1 MGHDKLRKFA
11 ENETFSCLLQPSAQ
25 ELLADGYFHLRDHP
39 VKGHWSEFFS
49 CLPSGS
55 SPLETSGFAGP
66 LPSDDGPLPLTQPRV
81 GPPEK
86 PVCLGYPRVAR
97 FPGATAGMAAQ
108 IATVAEDGPDR
119 DSDYP
124 AIPLEEVQGVK
135 VKQLHPSSRTAIV
148 LELGCGK
155 GEYTI
160 ALAER
165 DPGRN
170 YIGVD
175 IKGARL
181 WKGAKYATEHA
192 LPNVAFLRTR
202 VEFITAFF
210 APGEVSEIWLTFS
223 DPQFR
228 SENSRLSSPLFLERY
243 RSFMKPGGIVHLK
256 TDSRFLYE
264 YTLALCAVNGL
275 RVLAGT
281 TDLYGP
287 SPEEPSG
294 SSPLETSGFA
304 GPLPSND
311 GPLPLTQPRVAR
323 FPGATAGMALSS
335 GEVQPVVR
343 EVQTFYERLF
353 LEQGYPITYLSFV
366 LDHDGPYVSPVEAGA
381 FDTEYWRSVEG
392 PRLLFGHD
400 SAETRRQ
407 KMKKA

>member
-25 ELLADGYFHLRDHP
+25 ELLADGYFHLRDHSI
-39 VKGHWSEFFS
+39 KGNWNNFF
-49 CLPSGS
+49 CLPVAGS
-55 SPLETSGFAGP
+55 PRQNFALRAHPSQPDGWAPPVHEATGGHGFAGETGNP
-66 LPSDDGPLPLTQPRV
+66 A
-81 GPPEK
+81 
-86 PVCLGYPRVAR
+86 AR
-97 FPGATAGMAAQ
+97 
-108 IATVAEDGPDR
+108 E
-119 DSDYP
+119 
-124 AIPLEEVQGVK
+124 
-135 VKQLHPSSRTAIV
+135 IV

-155 GEYTI
+155 GEYTV

-165 DPGRN
+165 DPDRN

-223 DPQFR
+223 DPQYR

-243 RSFMKPGGIVHLK
+243 RSFLKPGGIVHLK
-256 TDSRFLYE
+256 TDSRFLHE
-264 YTLALCAVNGL
+264 YTRAVCEANGL
-275 RVLAGT
+275 KILSQT
-281 TDLYGP
+281 TDLYGQQDESIHP
-287 SPEEPSG
+287 
-294 SSPLETSGFA
+294 A
-304 GPLPSND
+304 
-311 GPLPLTQPRVAR
+311 
-323 FPGATAGMALSS
+323 
-335 GEVQPVVR
+335 VR
-343 EVQTFYERLF
+343 EVKTFYEQLF

-366 LDHDGPYVSPVEAGA
+366 IDHEGPYVSPRDPEQ
-381 FDTEYWRSVEG
+381 FDSKAWRAAEG

-407 KMKKA
+407 KLHAAEEA